1 MAPRA
6 AILGCSGPVL
16 EQDERAFLRDADPWG
31 FILFSRNVVAPGQLC
46 RLVGDLRDAVGR
58 EAPVLIDQEGGRVS
72 RLRPPLSRDWP
83 DPLEEMTPLR
93 DPLRRERAM
102 WLRYRL
108 IAHDLHALGIDAN
121 CAPLVDV
128 ATAATHPFLRSRCYS
143 DSPPEVARLGRAVA
157 AGLLAGG
164 VLPVVKHIP
173 GHGRARADSHVRLP
187 VVEAD
192 AETLAATDFLPFRAL
207 SDLPL
212 AMTAHCVYAALDPD
226 RPATLS
232 PAVIAAIRGMI
243 GFGGC
248 LMTDDLSMGALS
260 GPMGRRASAAIA
272 AGCDLLLHCNAD
284 RDEMEAM
291 LAETPRL
298 AGEAAARAARA
309 LAARRA
315 PEPADP
321 AALAAELAAIRS
333 GKDA

>member
-16 EQDERAFLRDADPWG
+16 DPDERAFLRDADPWG
-31 FILFSRNVVAPGQLC
+31 FILFSRNVATPDRLR
-46 RLVGDLRDAVGR
+46 RLVADLRDAVGR
-58 EAPVLIDQEGGRVS
+58 AAPVLIDQEGGRVS
-72 RLRPPLSRDWP
+72 RLRPPIAREWP
-83 DPLEEMTPLR
+83 DPLDEMTPLR
-93 DPLRRERAM
+93 DPVRRERAM

-128 ATAATHPFLRSRCYS
+128 ATASTHPFLRSRCYS
-143 DSPPEVARLGRAVA
+143 DSPTEVARLGRAVA
-157 AGLLAGG
+157 DALLAGG

-173 GHGRARADSHVRLP
+173 GHGRAGADSHVLLP

-192 AETLAATDFLPFRAL
+192 AGTLAATDFLPFRAL
-207 SDLPL
+207 ADLPL
-212 AMTAHCVYAALDPD
+212 AMTAHCVYAALDRE

-232 PAVIAAIRGMI
+232 PAVIAAIRGTI

-260 GPMGRRASAAIA
+260 GPMGRRARDAIA

-284 RDEMEAM
+284 RDEMAAM

-298 AGEAAARAARA
+298 EGEAAMRAEHA
-309 LAARRA
+309 LAARRP

-321 AALAAELAAIRS
+321 AALAVELEAIRS
-333 GKDA
+333 GRDA